1 MSRKRRA
8 FEWPAADRAMWSSLF
23 RHGGPLDGKGPL
35 AHVRA
40 TSRECFQRVY
50 ASWLAWIA
58 HDDPDALAL
67 DPVSRAGGERMQR
80 WFGSMAGYAPKTRLT
95 QTGHL
100 LRILS
105 AFAPAANWSVQRR
118 VVALARR
125 AVEDTPSG
133 RKTDRILSS
142 DVLFESGL
150 SLIARNGT
158 YHPPQT
164 LAEAKRQRDGMM
176 IAFLALLPLRRR
188 AFCGLDLGGAAL
200 RRGASILVHLAPER
214 TKSGQA
220 WESPLPAA
228 LIAPMQH
235 YLAHVRPWLMAR
247 SGSRHTA
254 LWVNDKGR
262 PYYEPHLSARIPRIT
277 GTLFGTNIS
286 IHLFRDAAATTLAHH
301 SPDAA
306 RLTRAILGH
315 SGFRTAERHY
325 NQARTIEA
333 GRRYSEVIA
342 RLKETPA

>member
-1 MSRKRRA
+1 MSRKRLHV
-8 FEWPAADRAMWSSLF
+8 EWPAADRAMWGSLF
-23 RHGGPLDGKGPL
+23 QHSSPLDGIGPL

-40 TSRECFQRVY
+40 TSRECFERVY

-58 HDDPDALAL
+58 HDDADALAL
-67 DPVSRAGGERMQR
+67 DPVSRASGARLQR
-80 WFGSMAGYAPKTRLT
+80 WVGSMAEYAPKTRLT

-105 AFAPAANWSVQRR
+105 AFAPAADWSAQRR
-118 VVALARR
+118 VVAVARR
-125 AVEDTPSG
+125 AVEDTPSR
-133 RKTDRILSS
+133 RKTGRILAS
-142 DVLFESGL
+142 DVLFEGGM
-150 SLIARNGT
+150 SLICENGT
-158 YHPPQT
+158 YNPPQT

-188 AFCGLDLGGAAL
+188 AFCSLDLGGAVL
-200 RRGASILVHLAPER
+200 RRGSSILVHLAPER

-228 LIAPMQH
+228 LIAPMEH
-235 YLAHVRPWLMAR
+235 HLAHVRPWLMAR
-247 SGSRHTA
+247 SGSCHPA

-262 PYYEPHLSARIPRIT
+262 PYCEPHLSARIPHIT
-277 GTLFGTNIS
+277 ATLFGVKIS